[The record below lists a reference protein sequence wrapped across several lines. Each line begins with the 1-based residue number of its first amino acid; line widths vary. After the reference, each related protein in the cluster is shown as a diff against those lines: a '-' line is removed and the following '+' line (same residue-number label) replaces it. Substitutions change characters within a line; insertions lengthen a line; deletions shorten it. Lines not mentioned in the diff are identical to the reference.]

1 MIQMAIMGFGTIGS
15 GVYDVVNTNRDV
27 IRKNLGGEEL
37 DVKYVLDLREFP
49 GKPVEKV
56 LVHDVNTIM
65 EDPEVKIVVETMG
78 GVEPAFTFVSRALK
92 AGKSVATSNKE
103 LVAKKGVEL
112 MELAK
117 ENHAS
122 FLFGASVG
130 GGIPIIRPL
139 VRCLTADRIEEVAG
153 ILNGTTNYILT
164 KMDQEGT
171 SFEAALKEAQDNGF
185 AEKNPEADVEGYDA
199 GRKIAILSS
208 LVLGKSVNFEDI
220 YTEGISAIT
229 ATDFKYAR
237 ALGWSIK
244 LVASGKIVDGKV
256 YAMVAPHLVKPEH
269 PLYAVNGVFNAVMV
283 HGNMVDDVMFYG
295 RGAGSHAT
303 ASAVMADVVEEAAN
317 LGKTLPVSWSAEHQ
331 TVAPVASSEK
341 QFLVRVKGGA
351 ERKTVLAQAF
361 GEGQLV
367 QAEGV
372 TGEVAYLTPV
382 MTEEAFG
389 KAAETVEDVIGRIRV
404 K

>member
-220 YTEGISAIT
+220 YTEGISAI
-229 ATDFKYAR
+229 ATQRILSMQERWAGR
-237 ALGWSIK
+237 SSWWL
-244 LVASGKIVDGKV
+244 
-256 YAMVAPHLVKPEH
+256 PE
-269 PLYAVNGVFNAVMV
+269 
-283 HGNMVDDVMFYG
+283 
-295 RGAGSHAT
+295 RS
-303 ASAVMADVVEEAAN
+303 
-317 LGKTLPVSWSAEHQ
+317 
-331 TVAPVASSEK
+331 
-341 QFLVRVKGGA
+341 
-351 ERKTVLAQAF
+351 
-361 GEGQLV
+361 
-367 QAEGV
+367 
-372 TGEVAYLTPV
+372 
-382 MTEEAFG
+382 
-389 KAAETVEDVIGRIRV
+389 
-404 K
+404 